1 MKHVLQIKATLLQN
15 GVDITKWDNSYYKVG
30 QAIHY
35 EKWVNNYKVGK
46 ILQSGATLLQNGEGF
61 TKCAN
66 YMFFFISKSI
76 FYFRLELLRVA

>member
-1 MKHVLQIKATLLQN
+1 MKHVLQIKAALLQN

-46 ILQSGATLLQNGEGF
+46 YYKVGQPYYKMGKVLQSVLIT
-61 TKCAN
+61 C
-66 YMFFFISKSI
+66 FF
-76 FYFRLELLRVA
+76 L